1 MDEETHSMG
10 LYWQLYKIEFLGAVG
25 GHKEMCKRVYA
36 VSRMVLQSNFI
47 SSLRTHYGFSISG
60 ECSWA
65 QWILHWNNTPPHQQ
79 IFWCQ
84 WYALAYPPHGC
95 RETALLSESV
105 GEFAPHFLHINMDV
119 LSCLT
124 RLHIGQNMQIS
135 HHKMVSQMGA
145 PAPSD
150 PPVAEVDNLY

>member
-1 MDEETHSMG
+1 MEATKRCASECIKIK
-10 LYWQLYKIEFLGAVG
+10 LYFIPANTLWVFYFWRMFLSPV
-25 GHKEMCKRVYA
+25 H
-36 VSRMVLQSNFI
+36 
-47 SSLRTHYGFSISG
+47 SSLEQYSPS
-60 ECSWA
+60 A
-65 QWILHWNNTPPHQQ
+65 YILVPMAC
-79 IFWCQ
+79 IG
-84 WYALAYPPHGC
+84 LPPHGC

-150 PPVAEVDNLY
+150 PPVAEVDNLYSRQPVKFHTHREGVGLLLINMGQDAKR